1 MDEPRLKMTAEI
13 SFGSQT
19 LGAGKKV
26 AVEISAESEEGLAR
40 GLREAARF
48 ILRRGLGGGPFSH
61 NHSLR
66 TRVKVRHMR
75 KLRMEK
81 ITISFKGGDL

>member
-1 MDEPRLKMTAEI
+1 MEDPRLKLSAEI

-40 GLREAARF
+40 GLREAALF
-48 ILRRGLGGGPFSH
+48 ILRRGLGGGPFRH
-61 NHSLR
+61 NYSLR
-66 TRVKVRHMR
+66 TRVKVRHMKKFR
-75 KLRMEK
+75 TERINIL
-81 ITISFKGGDL
+81 FKGGVV